1 MTDSAQHE
9 RGGAGPVE
17 RAVRASV
24 AAGTRLPTPTGRA
37 TFIVEELSPDGMV
50 LLLGAQRTMT
60 LLRWDCLEGITG
72 YLQGRGWMRIGA
84 NRDVNGNP
92 GTLDGY
98 LKSHIKRQA
107 ADYVA
112 VVLERARLVEVN
124 RDRPATLRLL
134 LYP

>member
-1 MTDSAQHE
+1 MSDSAQHE
-9 RGGAGPVE
+9 RVGAGLVE
-17 RAVRASV
+17 MAIRANI

-37 TFIVEELSPDGMV
+37 TFIVDRLRREGMV
-50 LLLGAQRTMT
+50 IRVGAQRTAT
-60 LLRWDCLEGITG
+60 FLSWDCLEGITG

-98 LKSHIKRQA
+98 LKSHIKRQI
-107 ADYVA
+107 ADYIA

-124 RDRPATLRLL
+124 RDRPASLRLL
-134 LYP
+134 R